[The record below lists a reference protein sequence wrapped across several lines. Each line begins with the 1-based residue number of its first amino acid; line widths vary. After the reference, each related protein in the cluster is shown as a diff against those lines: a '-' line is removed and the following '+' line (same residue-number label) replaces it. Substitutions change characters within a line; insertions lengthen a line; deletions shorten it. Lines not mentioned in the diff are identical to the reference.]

1 MILPIRWQNGGLLLL
16 DQLKLPVEEE
26 WVEIDSYEQG
36 AEAIRSM
43 IVRGAPA
50 IGVTAAY
57 SYALAFKETHWSE
70 TRSAQVCA
78 DLLAT
83 RPTAVNLKWALER
96 MEASAKGYFVSK
108 VPSQPEIFSFLEGE
122 ASAIHEEDIAMN
134 EQIGRHALELIPDN
148 ARILTH
154 CNAGS
159 LATGGYGTALGV
171 IYSAH
176 ENKLLERVWV
186 DETRPFLQGARL
198 TAYELHKAEV
208 PYTLICDNMAG
219 SIMAKGDIDLVIVG
233 SDRIVANGDVANK
246 IGTYSVAV
254 LAHHH
259 GIPFYVA
266 APSSTIDFQLV
277 SGDQIPI
284 EERSRSELG
293 VCHGV
298 QIAPS
303 LDNIFNPGFDV
314 TPAQLVSG
322 IITERGVHRA
332 PYAKTL
338 RVNQH
343 TR

>member
-1 MILPIRWQNGGLLLL
+1 MIVPIQWKDSKLYLL
-16 DQLKLPVEEE
+16 DQLKLPIEEN
-26 WVEIDSYEQG
+26 WVEIRTVEAG

-57 SYALAFKETHWSE
+57 SYALAFRDVPWSRD
-70 TRSAQVCA
+70 RSSQISN
-78 DLLAT
+78 LLLST

-96 MEASAKGYFVSK
+96 MEREAALNFEHGRGR
-108 VPSQPEIFSFLEGE
+108 PEEVFSFLADKAVE
-122 ASAIHEEDIAMN
+122 IHEEDVRMN
-134 EQIGRHALELIPDN
+134 RNIGEHALELIPDQ

-176 ENKLLERVWV
+176 EKGMVRNVWV

-198 TAYELHKAEV
+198 TAFELFRAAV

-219 SIMAKGDIDLVIVG
+219 SLMAKGKVDLVVVG
-233 SDRIVANGDVANK
+233 SDRIVSNGDVANK

-266 APSSTIDFQLV
+266 APSSTIDFQLA
-277 SGDQIPI
+277 SGIEIPI
-284 EERSRSELG
+284 EERSREELG
-293 VCHGV
+293 ICHGV
-298 QIAPS
+298 QIAPD
-303 LDNIFNPGFDV
+303 LEKIFNPGFDV
-314 TPAQLVSG
+314 TPHHLVSG
-322 IITERGVHRA
+322 IITELGVFRA
-332 PYAKTL
+332 PYLKTL
-338 RVNQH
+338 LPNRKDN
-343 TR
+343 

>member
-1 MILPIRWQNGGLLLL
+1 MISPIRWKDSRLYLL
-16 DQLKLPVEEE
+16 DQLKLPMAEE

-36 AEAIRSM
+36 AEAIRTM

-57 SYALAFKETHWSE
+57 SYALAFKEIHWSE
-70 TRSAQVCA
+70 TRSARVCT

-96 MEASAKGYFVSK
+96 MESAMKRHLADK
-108 VPSQPEIFSFLEGE
+108 NHAPLSQFAFLEE
-122 ASAIHEEDIAMN
+122 LAVRIHEEDIAMN

-176 ENKLLERVWV
+176 EQNLVKKVWV

-198 TAYELHKAEV
+198 TAYELYKAAV

-219 SIMAKGDIDLVIVG
+219 SLMAKGEIDMVVVG

-254 LAHHH
+254 LAKHH

-266 APSSTIDFQLV
+266 APSSTIDFQLS
-277 SGDQIPI
+277 SGAQIPI
-284 EERSRSELG
+284 EERDHSELG
-293 VCHGV
+293 VCYGV
-298 QIAPS
+298 QIAPN
-303 LDNIFNPGFDV
+303 LEDIFNPGFDV
-314 TPAQLVSG
+314 TPASLVSG
-322 IITERGVHRA
+322 IITEHGVFRA

-338 RVNQH
+338 RVNQ
-343 TR
+343 RPF